1 MAALGH
7 TFPFYAGPKPIFP
20 MDTTSATII
29 MIFLTALAT
38 FIVILPGIRG
48 KTRLFW
54 LLRVVTGLF
63 IGAAILA
70 VNFSSEWSVGQVSTN
85 TSYKAF
91 SSAWI
96 SADIGLQ
103 VGLGGVN
110 ITLTGT
116 PMQQLNETINYNEEF
131 TWRLGENY
139 AEEYTKAMEKGL
151 PDPVLYLAEKFTP
164 RSPCGLYRQYHL
176 AGHYASA
183 MLWVAFLC
191 WLLANVM
198 LSMPVLVYGGYML
211 LATGIF
217 QLLALLFFSMAT
229 SLTPPCPLHLGAS
242 VLHTHHGP
250 AFWITLTT
258 GLLCVLLGLA
268 MVVAH
273 RMQPHRLKAFFNQSV
288 DEDPMLEWSP
298 EEGGLLSPRYRSMA
312 DSPEPQDIP
321 LSEASSTKAYSLPRR
336 LSLVP
341 ADVGGLAPA
350 ARSALPGALLLPD
363 WVPLTGY
370 PGARP
375 ACVVSPLSPG
385 CSPPRFGPEGC
396 EERWAE
402 HSGDS
407 PPPLRGRGTGCLWR
421 WGRKERKAC
430 GVRAMLP
437 RLRPSCLDLPKCW
450 YYRLEPPCPG
460 PLQSFGAYPLYYLP
474 GPYTH
479 L

>member
-7 TFPFYAGPKPIFP
+7 TFPFYAGPKPTFP
-20 MDTTSATII
+20 MDATSATII

-48 KTRLFW
+48 KMRLFW

-63 IGAAILA
+63 IGAAIL
-70 VNFSSEWSVGQVSTN
+70 
-85 TSYKAF
+85 
-91 SSAWI
+91 
-96 SADIGLQ
+96 
-103 VGLGGVN
+103 
-110 ITLTGT
+110 GT
-116 PMQQLNETINYNEEF
+116 PVQQLNETINYNEEF

-298 EEGGLLSPRYRSMA
+298 EEGGLLSPRYRSVA

-321 LSEASSTKAYSLPRR
+321 LSEASSTKADSHPRR

-341 ADVGGLAPA
+341 ADVRGLAPA
-350 ARSALPGALLLPD
+350 ARSALPGARKESRLGP
-363 WVPLTGY
+363 PH
-370 PGARP
+370 
-375 ACVVSPLSPG
+375 SPW
-385 CSPPRFGPEGC
+385 RFGPEGC
-396 EERWAE
+396 EEHWAE
-402 HSGDS
+402 RSGDS

-421 WGRKERKAC
+421 RGPIERRAC

-450 YYRLEPPCPG
+450 HYRLEPPCLA
-460 PLQSFGAYPLYYLP
+460 PLQSFGAYPLRYLP
-474 GPYTH
+474 RPHTH

>member
-7 TFPFYAGPKPIFP
+7 TFPFYAGPKPTFP

-29 MIFLTALAT
+29 MIFLTALVT

-63 IGAAILA
+63 IGAAIL
-70 VNFSSEWSVGQVSTN
+70 
-85 TSYKAF
+85 
-91 SSAWI
+91 
-96 SADIGLQ
+96 
-103 VGLGGVN
+103 
-110 ITLTGT
+110 GT
-116 PMQQLNETINYNEEF
+116 PVQQLNETINYNEEF

-298 EEGGLLSPRYRSMA
+298 EEGGLLSPRYRSVA

-350 ARSALPGALLLPD
+350 ARSALPGAFLSWGRSPD

-375 ACVVSPLSPG
+375 ACAVSPLSPG
-385 CSPPRFGPEGC
+385 CSPRRFGPEGC

-407 PPPLRGRGTGCLWR
+407 PPPLRERGTGCLWR
-421 WGRKERKAC
+421 RGRKERKAC

-450 YYRLEPPCPG
+450 HYRLEPPCPG

>member
-7 TFPFYAGPKPIFP
+7 TFPFYAGPKPAFP

-63 IGAAILA
+63 IGAAIL
-70 VNFSSEWSVGQVSTN
+70 
-85 TSYKAF
+85 
-91 SSAWI
+91 
-96 SADIGLQ
+96 
-103 VGLGGVN
+103 
-110 ITLTGT
+110 GT

-350 ARSALPGALLLPD
+350 LSCF
-363 WVPLTGY
+363 
-370 PGARP
+370 P
-375 ACVVSPLSPG
+375 ACQVPG
-385 CSPPRFGPEGC
+385 PGKESRLGPPHSPPHFGPEGC
-396 EERWAE
+396 EEHWAE

-421 WGRKERKAC
+421 RGRKERKAC

-450 YYRLEPPCPG
+450 HYRLEPPCQG

>member
-7 TFPFYAGPKPIFP
+7 TFPFYAGPKPAFP

-321 LSEASSTKAYSLPRR
+321 LSEASSTKAYCKEAHPED
-336 LSLVP
+336 P
-341 ADVGGLAPA
+341 DC
-350 ARSALPGALLLPD
+350 AL
-363 WVPLTGY
+363 
-370 PGARP
+370 
-375 ACVVSPLSPG
+375 
-385 CSPPRFGPEGC
+385 
-396 EERWAE
+396 
-402 HSGDS
+402 
-407 PPPLRGRGTGCLWR
+407 
-421 WGRKERKAC
+421 
-430 GVRAMLP
+430 
-437 RLRPSCLDLPKCW
+437 
-450 YYRLEPPCPG
+450 
-460 PLQSFGAYPLYYLP
+460 
-474 GPYTH
+474 
-479 L
+479 

>member
-7 TFPFYAGPKPIFP
+7 TFPFYAGPKPTFP
-20 MDTTSATII
+20 MDATSATII

-63 IGAAILA
+63 IGAAIL
-70 VNFSSEWSVGQVSTN
+70 
-85 TSYKAF
+85 
-91 SSAWI
+91 
-96 SADIGLQ
+96 
-103 VGLGGVN
+103 
-110 ITLTGT
+110 GT
-116 PMQQLNETINYNEEF
+116 PVQQLNETINYNEEF

-298 EEGGLLSPRYRSMA
+298 EEGGLLSPRYRSVA

-321 LSEASSTKAYSLPRR
+321 LSEASSTKTFPGACGCP
-336 LSLVP
+336 
-341 ADVGGLAPA
+341 DVRGLAPA
-350 ARSALPGALLLPD
+350 AHSALPGALLLPG
-363 WVPLTGY
+363 L
-370 PGARP
+370 PGPKAGKESRLGP
-375 ACVVSPLSPG
+375 PHSPW
-385 CSPPRFGPEGC
+385 RFGPEGC
-396 EERWAE
+396 EEHWAE
-402 HSGDS
+402 RSGDS

-421 WGRKERKAC
+421 RGPIERGAC

-450 YYRLEPPCPG
+450 HYRLEPPCLA
-460 PLQSFGAYPLYYLP
+460 PLQSLEPTLVLPPPAPHTPLI
-474 GPYTH
+474 
-479 L
+479 